1 MNAHLGGGGS
11 GESDGQEEF
20 LAPIRGG
27 MNVALNAIVER
38 FTQRSPVTVMVRR
51 TLEHA
56 LSSQWIDE
64 VFEAQRDKQYTREL
78 LFSSVVDL
86 MGLVAMGLRP
96 SLHAA
101 AQSDPDLSVS
111 LTALYDKV
119 NRTEPQVVRA
129 LVQGSAERLLPVVR
143 PMKKQGPWAAGY
155 QVRVLDGNHLPASEK
170 RLKPLRNFRG
180 AALPGQSLVVY
191 APELGL
197 VVDVLPAEDAHAQ
210 ERALMGP
217 VLERVREGELW
228 LADRNFSTSGI
239 LRAVEEKRAAFIIR
253 EHGAS
258 PNPTALEEKREV
270 GRGQTGRVYE
280 QAVRGEGE
288 RPLDLRR
295 VEVHLDEPTED
306 GETVI
311 RLLTN
316 VPTEKMSAL
325 EVAELYRKRWKIEG
339 MFGELEA
346 VLESEV
352 RSLGKPRAAL
362 LAFGVAVLACNALSV
377 VKSAVEASHDLEE
390 SNVQVSTY
398 YIAAEVKFTYG
409 GMMVMVEPEEWAAVQ
424 GEQSAEQLSADLLEM
439 AKKVKPETLRKHP
452 RAAKKKVK
460 KGYAPGEAVRK
471 HVSTARVLKGE
482 KLS

>member
-11 GESDGQEEF
+11 GESDDQDEF
-20 LAPIRGG
+20 LAPLGGG
-27 MNVALNAIVER
+27 MNVALNEILER

-56 LSSQWIDE
+56 LSSKWIDE

-86 MGLVAMGLRP
+86 MGLVALGLRP

-101 AQSDPDLSVS
+101 AQSSPDLTVS
-111 LTALYDKV
+111 LAALYDKV

-129 LVQGSAERLLPVVR
+129 LVQGSAERLVPVVR
-143 PMKKQGPWAAGY
+143 PMKKQEPWAAGY
-155 QVRVLDGNHLPASEK
+155 QVRILDGNHLPASEK
-170 RLKPLRNFRG
+170 RLKELRGFRG

-258 PNPTALEEKREV
+258 PNPSALGERREV
-270 GRGQTGRVYE
+270 GRGKTGRVYE
-280 QAVRGEGE
+280 QAVRVEGE
-288 RPLDLRR
+288 RPLELRR
-295 VEVHLDEPTED
+295 IEVHLDEPTED

-316 VPTEKMSAL
+316 VPAEKMSAL

-339 MFGELEA
+339 MLGELEA

-362 LAFGVAVLACNALSV
+362 LAFGVAVLAYNALSV
-377 VKSAVEASHDLEE
+377 VKSAEEASHDLEA
-390 SNVQVSTY
+390 SNEQVSTY
-398 YIAAEVKFTYG
+398 YIAAEVKYSYG
-409 GMMVMVEPEEWAAVQ
+409 GMMVMVEPEEWAGQEV
-424 GEQSAEQLSADLLEM
+424 QSAEQLSAALLEM
-439 AKKVKPETLRKHP
+439 AKKVKPATLRKHP

-460 KGYAPGEAVRK
+460 KGYAPGKAVRK
-471 HVSTARVLKGE
+471 HVATARVLKGQ

>member
-11 GESDGQEEF
+11 GESDGQDEF

-101 AQSDPDLSVS
+101 AQSAPDLTVS
-111 LTALYDKV
+111 LAALYDKV

-217 VLERVREGELW
+217 VLERVQEGELW
-228 LADRNFSTSGI
+228 LADRNFSTSG
-239 LRAVEEKRAAFIIR
+239 VKRPPRGARPGSRGRQII
-253 EHGAS
+253 
-258 PNPTALEEKREV
+258 
-270 GRGQTGRVYE
+270 QTSLTMSSGSCS
-280 QAVRGEGE
+280 
-288 RPLDLRR
+288 LRR
-295 VEVHLDEPTED
+295 
-306 GETVI
+306 
-311 RLLTN
+311 
-316 VPTEKMSAL
+316 
-325 EVAELYRKRWKIEG
+325 
-339 MFGELEA
+339 
-346 VLESEV
+346 
-352 RSLGKPRAAL
+352 
-362 LAFGVAVLACNALSV
+362 
-377 VKSAVEASHDLEE
+377 
-390 SNVQVSTY
+390 
-398 YIAAEVKFTYG
+398 
-409 GMMVMVEPEEWAAVQ
+409 
-424 GEQSAEQLSADLLEM
+424 
-439 AKKVKPETLRKHP
+439 
-452 RAAKKKVK
+452 
-460 KGYAPGEAVRK
+460 
-471 HVSTARVLKGE
+471 
-482 KLS
+482 

>member
-11 GESDGQEEF
+11 EAADGQDEF
-20 LAPIRGG
+20 LAPLRGG
-27 MNVALNAIVER
+27 MNVALKEIVER

-64 VFEAQRDKQYTREL
+64 VFEAQRDRQYTREL

-86 MGLVAMGLRP
+86 MGLVALGLRP

-111 LTALYDKV
+111 LAALYDKV

-143 PMKKQGPWAAGY
+143 PMKKQEPWAAGY

-170 RLKPLRNFRG
+170 RLKALKDFRG

-191 APELGL
+191 APEVGL
-197 VVDVLPAEDAHAQ
+197 VVDVVPAEDAHAQ

-228 LADRNFSTSGI
+228 LADRNFCTSRI
-239 LRAVEEKRAAFIIR
+239 LRAVHEKAAAFIIR
-253 EHGAS
+253 EHGVS
-258 PNPTALEEKREV
+258 PNPTVQGEKQEKT
-270 GRGQTGRVYE
+270 RGQTGRVFE
-280 QAVRGEGE
+280 QAVRVEGE
-288 RPLDLRR
+288 APLELRR
-295 VEVHLDEPTED
+295 IEVHLEEPTED

-316 VPTEKMSAL
+316 VPEEKLSAL

-352 RSLGKPRAAL
+352 RSLGRPRAAL
-362 LAFGVAVLACNALSV
+362 LAFGVAVLAYNVLSV
-377 VKSAVEASHDLEE
+377 VKSAVEASHDLEAA
-390 SNVQVSTY
+390 NMQVSTY
-398 YIAAEVKFTYG
+398 YIATEVKFAYG
-409 GMMVMVEPEEWAAVQ
+409 GMMMVVEPEDWREK
-424 GEQSAEQLSADLLEM
+424 EPQSAEQLSETLLEL
-439 AKKVKPETLRKHP
+439 AKKVRLSTLRKHP

-460 KGYAPGEAVRK
+460 KGYVPGKVARK
-471 HVSTARVLKGE
+471 HVATARVLKGP
-482 KLS
+482 

>member
-1 MNAHLGGGGS
+1 
-11 GESDGQEEF
+11 
-20 LAPIRGG
+20 
-27 MNVALNAIVER
+27 VALSEIVER
-38 FTQRSPVTVMVRR
+38 FTQRSPITVMVRR

-86 MGLVAMGLRP
+86 MGLVALGLRP

-111 LTALYDKV
+111 LAALYDKV

-129 LVQGSAERLLPVVR
+129 LVQGSAQRLLPVVR
-143 PMKKQGPWAAGY
+143 PMKKQEPWAAGY

-170 RLKPLRNFRG
+170 RLKALRDFRG

-191 APELGL
+191 APEVGL
-197 VVDVLPAEDAHAQ
+197 VVDVVPAEDAHAQ

-228 LADRNFSTSGI
+228 LADRNFSTSRI
-239 LRAVEEKRAAFIIR
+239 LRAVHEKGAAFIIR
-253 EHGAS
+253 EHGVS
-258 PNPTALEEKREV
+258 PNPTALGEKQEKT
-270 GRGQTGRVYE
+270 RGGTGRVFE
-280 QAVRGEGE
+280 QAVRVEGE
-288 RPLDLRR
+288 EPLELRR
-295 VEVHLDEPTED
+295 IEVHLDEPTED

-316 VPTEKMSAL
+316 VPEEKLSAL

-352 RSLGKPRAAL
+352 RSLGRPRAAL
-362 LAFGVAVLACNALSV
+362 LAFGVAVLAYNVLSV
-377 VKSAVEASHDLEE
+377 VKSAVEASHDLEAA
-390 SNVQVSTY
+390 NMQVSTY
-398 YIAAEVKFTYG
+398 YIATEVKFAYG
-409 GMMVMVEPEEWAAVQ
+409 GMMMVVGPEDWSEKEA
-424 GEQSAEQLSADLLEM
+424 QSAEQLSETLLEL
-439 AKKVKPETLRKHP
+439 AKKVRLSTLRKHP

-460 KGYAPGEAVRK
+460 KGYVPGKVARK
-471 HVSTARVLKGE
+471 HVATARVLKGP
-482 KLS
+482 